1 MKLLL
6 TLLLVSF
13 SDIDPTEIAKI
24 NALKEEAEIAYL
36 AGNYEKSAAK
46 YSYLLD
52 TMDVEDESATL
63 NLAHAY
69 YQLKDNKNALS
80 YYQKLIDAEN
90 SAVKSLAFQ
99 QLGVLSNDPK
109 TLENAL
115 SYFKEAIKSDPMND
129 DARYNYELL
138 KKKLT
143 EQQQNQDQDQ
153 DQDQENK
160 DQENKDEE
168 NKENK
173 DQDNKEGQDE
183 DQENKENKEEQEKK
197 GEEED
202 KQQQEKE
209 GEEGEESEE
218 EKQQQEKEGEESEE
232 EKEQQKQ
239 QEKEGEESEAQK
251 EQNKPPSTSEKLK
264 EMNISEEKAQ
274 MILEALRNNEIQYI
288 QQNRRKATK
297 KKDNDK
303 PDW

>member
-1 MKLLL
+1 MKFLL

-13 SDIDPTEIAKI
+13 SSVDPTEIARI
-24 NALKEEAEIAYL
+24 NALKEEAENAYL

-52 TMDVEDESATL
+52 TMDIEDESATL

-80 YYQKLIDAEN
+80 NYQKLIDAEN

-115 SYFKEAIKSDPMND
+115 SYFKEAIKSDPTND

-143 EQQQNQDQDQ
+143 EQQNQDQ

-160 DQENKDEE
+160 NQDKEDQEDN
-168 NKENK
+168 ENK
-173 DQDNKEGQDE
+173 DQENKEGQDE
-183 DQENKENKEEQEKK
+183 DQENKENKEEQEKE
-197 GEEED
+197 GEEQD
-202 KQQQEKE
+202 KEQQEKE
-209 GEEGEESEE
+209 GEEGEESEK
-218 EKQQQEKEGEESEE
+218 EKKQQEKEGEESEE
-232 EKEQQKQ
+232 EKEQQEQ
-239 QEKEGEESEAQK
+239 QKKEGEESEEKK